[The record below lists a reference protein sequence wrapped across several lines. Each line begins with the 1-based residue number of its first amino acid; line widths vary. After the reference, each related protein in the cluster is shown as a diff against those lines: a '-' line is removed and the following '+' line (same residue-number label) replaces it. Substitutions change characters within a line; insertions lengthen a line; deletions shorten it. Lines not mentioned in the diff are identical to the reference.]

1 MGGDG
6 SDALSAADDLERF
19 AMDLYFEVFQ
29 ALVTLINRQV
39 DGNWQDVRTNKCSLT
54 LLKTGLSSYSY

>member
-6 SDALSAADDLERF
+6 SDELLAADDLDRF

-39 DGNWQDVRTNKCSLT
+39 GETVRIL
-54 LLKTGLSSYSY
+54 GQQP